1 MTIMSSNTKI
11 PSRETLEASRERAMK
26 FLSAVGTTRAIYAA
40 LATRGYTLKDHQEG
54 WKLAL
59 KVSGY
64 DREYLPE
71 EIDNMVAEAI
81 RDLDAWDEDGFRVA
95 RAALE
100 RLHPDQAAFVFNNLA
115 AAQGVE
121 AVASV
126 AKFLDRLD
134 ALEDS
139 PDRKKTR
146 KEDRAALDTLGKRG
160 IDAEERIRLRK
171 LVKAAQGMVGLPVGD
186 PMANEKEASN
196 LDDLVALHRW
206 YRDWAETARVAV
218 PRRDLH
224 IKLGIAS
231 RRAPSSGGDDETNNE
246 PAGEEPKAPVS

>member
-1 MTIMSSNTKI
+1 MITMNGNKKT
-11 PSRETLEASRERAMK
+11 PSRETLDATRERAVK
-26 FLSAVGTTRAIYAA
+26 FLSTVGTTKSIFAA
-40 LATRGYTLKDHQEG
+40 LAMRGYTLRDHQEG
-54 WKLAL
+54 WKLFL

-64 DREYLPE
+64 DRAYSPE
-71 EIDNMVAEAI
+71 EIDNVVAEAI

-115 AAQGVE
+115 AAQGPE

-139 PDRKKTR
+139 AERKKSR
-146 KEDRAALDTLGKRG
+146 KEDRAALDTLAKRG

-171 LVKAAQGMVGLPVGD
+171 LVKSAQGLLDLPAED
-186 PMANEKEASN
+186 PHAEERDAVNEE
-196 LDDLVALHRW
+196 DLVALYGW

-218 PRRDLH
+218 TRRDHH

-231 RRAPSSGGDDETNNE
+231 RRAPSESSEEEETPQNQ
-246 PAGEEPKAPVS
+246 PVA